1 MKKVY
6 GFFDN
11 WDLIGNG
18 KFSLLLGEYSQ
29 LAANVLASSPKMS
42 YLIKNNFFE
51 LNLAQNDEK
60 VG

>member
-18 KFSLLLGEYSQ
+18 KFFLLLGEYSQ